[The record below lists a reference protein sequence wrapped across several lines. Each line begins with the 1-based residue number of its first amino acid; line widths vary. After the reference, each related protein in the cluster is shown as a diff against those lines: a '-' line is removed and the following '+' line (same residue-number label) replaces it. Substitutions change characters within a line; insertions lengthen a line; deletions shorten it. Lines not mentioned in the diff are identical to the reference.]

1 MTEEKLLTLKEAA
14 DYLGMKESG
23 LKEIAESGEVSYYK
37 IGGVYLRFKR
47 QALDKLKQGG
57 KTKAQKPAILKE
69 PAAPVEKEGGRQ
81 KGIAYP
87 FLDRVKDFW
96 YFYDF
101 YLISFLIILALL
113 LFIFKYS

>member
-1 MTEEKLLTLKEAA
+1 MAEEKLLTLKEAA
-14 DYLGMKESG
+14 DYLQMKEAR
-23 LKEIAESGEVSYYK
+23 LKELAESGEVSYYK
-37 IGGVYLRFKR
+37 IGGVYLRFKKH
-47 QALDKLKQGG
+47 ALDKLKRGS
-57 KTKAQKPAILKE
+57 KTKAQKPTVLKE
-69 PAAPVEKEGGRQ
+69 PAARQEKESGRK

>member
-14 DYLGMKESG
+14 DYLRMKDAE
-23 LKEIAESGEVSYYK
+23 LKELAESGEVSYYK

-57 KTKAQKPAILKE
+57 KSKAQKPAVFRE
-69 PAAPVEKEGGRQ
+69 EKEKKRQ
-81 KGIAYP
+81 DGINCSL
-87 FLDRVKDFW
+87 LDRIKDFW

>member
-14 DYLGMKESG
+14 DYLRMKETE
-23 LKEIAESGEVSYYK
+23 LKELAESGEVSYYK
-37 IGGVYLRFKR
+37 IGGVYLRFKK
-47 QALDKLKQGG
+47 QALDKLMRGSKA
-57 KTKAQKPAILKE
+57 KAQKPTIPKG
-69 PAAPVEKEGGRQ
+69 PAAHEEKESGRQ

-96 YFYDF
+96 YFCDF